1 MNTSPLRYP
10 GGKSVITS
18 LIEDIIKENALTRV
32 VYAEP
37 YAGGAGAALNLLA
50 DGIVDYIQINDACV
64 AVFSFWKFLTSAPD
78 DFMRMFENTD
88 VNLDEWQKQRT
99 IFQTKKMP
107 SLELGFATFF
117 LSRCN
122 RSGILYAGPMGG
134 QDFDGQKNAKYK
146 IDCRFN
152 KNTLR
157 KQLLKVISLKERI
170 SVFNDDAIDF
180 LKNIA
185 KDNSLVYIDPPY
197 YEKGKQLYMNF
208 YEHKDHQKLAAFL
221 TENND
226 MKWILS
232 YDNVMPIQRLYS
244 DFDLYAF
251 NLNYSVQSHKKGIE
265 LFTHSPAIKMP
276 KKPLIRNSKT
286 SILLEKVL

>member
-18 LIEDIIKENALTRV
+18 LIEDIIKENALPRV

-64 AVFSFWKFLTSAPD
+64 AVFSFWKFLTSASS
-78 DFMRMFENTD
+78 DFMRMFENTE

-134 QDFDGQKNAKYK
+134 QDYDGQKDAKYK
-146 IDCRFN
+146 IDR
-152 KNTLR
+152 
-157 KQLLKVISLKERI
+157 V
-170 SVFNDDAIDF
+170 
-180 LKNIA
+180 
-185 KDNSLVYIDPPY
+185 
-197 YEKGKQLYMNF
+197 
-208 YEHKDHQKLAAFL
+208 
-221 TENND
+221 
-226 MKWILS
+226 
-232 YDNVMPIQRLYS
+232 
-244 DFDLYAF
+244 
-251 NLNYSVQSHKKGIE
+251 
-265 LFTHSPAIKMP
+265 
-276 KKPLIRNSKT
+276 
-286 SILLEKVL
+286 